1 MSLPWFKF
9 DTAAWIQDTRV
20 LSPVAKGF
28 WIDVL
33 CFMWKKDDDQGSL
46 SGPVPMLAR
55 ITGTPESDV
64 IASIEE
70 FEIFNICDVSRDGHG
85 TVTLVSRR
93 MSRLCKERN
102 DAAERQRNKRKRDK
116 AAKDAENPADGHGD
130 VTPDVTDRR
139 KKEEGRRKKEEPPK
153 PPVPGGRTSGPKDR
167 DKWTK
172 KQLSAEQVDAYP
184 NFQRWWKAYP
194 VKKGKRLAFEAWV
207 KRGLEF
213 EDIDVLVKKL
223 AQHHK
228 GVEPEFVPHGSTYLN
243 QYRDEDDLQPDSKPK
258 RSGGRY
264 QIDGE
269 LGA

>member
-1 MSLPWFKF
+1 MMRRKGNETRGNVIKRRKMRRILRMV
-9 DTAAWIQDTRV
+9 TA
-20 LSPVAKGF
+20 
-28 WIDVL
+28 
-33 CFMWKKDDDQGSL
+33 
-46 SGPVPMLAR
+46 
-55 ITGTPESDV
+55 
-64 IASIEE
+64 
-70 FEIFNICDVSRDGHG
+70 
-85 TVTLVSRR
+85 
-93 MSRLCKERN
+93 MSRPMSRTE
-102 DAAERQRNKRKRDK
+102 
-116 AAKDAENPADGHGD
+116 G
-130 VTPDVTDRR
+130 RR
-139 KKEEGRRKKEEPPK
+139 KKEEGRRKNPPN
-153 PPVPGGRTSGPKDR
+153 PPCRGGRTSGPKDR